1 MAASELP
8 TIWGGR
14 ATSQGT
20 GVPHGGSDVLHHPAR
35 AVVPPPRLRA
45 KWVSFSALLHLG
57 QNYAGWGSDPISEFG
72 NTCGTLRRYVVFN
85 EACANEQ
92 AGRFGSRLGK
102 RVSFFEG
109 YALSWKAR
117 ICWVG
122 ALTLRGKSGLSR
134 R

>member
-1 MAASELP
+1 MLHFLLQATVVEISCTVMIIRRTTILCEYAS
-8 TIWGGR
+8 
-14 ATSQGT
+14 S
-20 GVPHGGSDVLHHPAR
+20 PAR

-102 RVSFFEG
+102 RVSFF
-109 YALSWKAR
+109 LKAMR
-117 ICWVG
+117 
-122 ALTLRGKSGLSR
+122 
-134 R
+134 